1 MISKL
6 IIVFLV
12 LMILFVATYITKSKE
27 YFNIVLSGEL
37 KALLTNTNENIRETT
52 RDNNKK
58 AYEIQEYK
66 NLDEIERKINSYE
79 SIFENIRVALSKNTI
94 PICRTIDLKQEH
106 QKPHPDDTCPLRSET
121 KCTLNPYCELD
132 KNPNDINKNICKS
145 KTFNNKC
152 NGILEE
158 VTEDDTTTRYK
169 VNKMYLSP
177 TMMKEVTELSIIK

>member
-37 KALLTNTNENIRETT
+37 KDLLTNTNENIRETT

-79 SIFENIRVALSKNTI
+79 SIFENIRVALSKNAI
-94 PICRTIDLKQEH
+94 PICRTIDLKQQYED
-106 QKPHPDDTCPLRSET
+106 PLPNITCPLRSET
-121 KCTLNPYCELD
+121 KCTLNPYCELGKD
-132 KNPNDINKNICKS
+132 PNDINKNICKS

-152 NGILEE
+152 RDILEP
-158 VTEDDTTTRYK
+158 DTNSSTGYK
-169 VNKMYLSP
+169 ANKMYLSP